1 MKRETLY
8 FTFSNMPTLTTERL
22 VLRKLKASDAADMFE
37 YAKLHEVTKYLTW
50 KPHKDVYYTKQYLE
64 YLGTRYA
71 VGDFYDWAITLEGSG
86 KMIGTVGFTRF
97 DLPNN
102 SAEIGYVLNPTYAGN
117 GIATEAA
124 KKILDFGFNFL
135 KLHRIEARHM
145 EGNDASH
152 RVMEKLGMTEEG
164 TFRESYYV
172 NGSYKTVTVCSIL
185 KSDYINNNTER

>member
-22 VLRKLKASDAADMFE
+22 VLRKLKASDASDMFE
-37 YAKLHEVTKYLTW
+37 YARLAEVTKYLTW
-50 KPHKDVYYTKQYLE
+50 KPHKDVHYTKQYLE

-71 VGDFYDWAITLEGSG
+71 VGDFYDWAITLADSG
-86 KMIGTVGFTRF
+86 KMIGTVGFTKF

-102 SAEIGYVLNPTYAGN
+102 SAEIGYVLNPEYAGK

-124 KKILDFGFNFL
+124 KKIVNFGFNFL

-145 EGNDASH
+145 VGNDASH
-152 RVMEKLGMTEEG
+152 RVMEKLGMKEEG
-164 TFRESYYV
+164 TFRESYFV
-172 NGSYKTVTVCSIL
+172 GGSYRTVTVCSIL
-185 KSDYINNNTER
+185 ANEYQMKEE